1 MYAPGKELGRK
12 QTACRLYAC
21 ACDFVCSTL
30 GVAISAS
37 RELLPNDVV
46 EHVDLRAAW
55 LAARSDSEFGIF
67 LNKLLPDHHL
77 ALTVNAVYGRSVASK
92 RFESFGKP
100 SVINQP
106 LLHCAP
112 NAHHRCARLRQS
124 ADERE
129 RNDLMREAASPD
141 TYCTYLRHALVK
153 TLLALLEPI
162 GNRDFPSSELVH
174 AGFRRKI
181 GDISEGQ
188 AIFKD
193 LDIPYG
199 TALSARRAQRRI
211 PVGVEAYFQQ
221 QV

>member
-1 MYAPGKELGRK
+1 MYAPGKELGCK
-12 QTACRLYAC
+12 QAACRLHAC

-30 GVAISAS
+30 GITISAS
-37 RELLPNDVV
+37 REFLPNDVV

-55 LAARSDSEFGIF
+55 LAAWSDSEFGVF

-77 ALTVNAVYGRSVASK
+77 ALTVSAVYGRSVASK
-92 RFESFGKP
+92 RFESFGNP
-100 SVINQP
+100 SVIKQP
-106 LLHCAP
+106 LLHCTP
-112 NAHHRCARLRQS
+112 NAYHGCARLRQS

-129 RNDLMREAASPD
+129 RNGLMRETASPD
-141 TYCTYLRHALVK
+141 TYRACPWHALEK
-153 TLLALLEPI
+153 SLLALLEPI
-162 GNRDFPSSELVH
+162 GNRDTPSSELVH

-181 GDISEGQ
+181 GDITEGQ
-188 AIFKD
+188 AIFKG

-199 TALSARRAQRRI
+199 TALSARRTQHRI